1 MSVYDLVLERRTI
14 RKFHQEPV
22 PRDLLDRLLD
32 AGRLAPVGGNVQ
44 PLEFIAVDDPAVCA
58 RVFAE
63 TRWAGYLKDGA
74 PQPGEEPTAYLII
87 VHNLAISSAVAHTDV
102 GIAAESITLAALDEG
117 VASCMIGAMNAQ
129 AIGEILGV
137 PEDRV
142 VALVI
147 ALGYPA
153 ETAVM
158 EEMQGDDDLKY
169 WRDEAGVHHVPKR
182 KKERVAF
189 WNKWGGA

>member
-1 MSVYDLVLERRTI
+1 MSVYDLVMQRRTI
-14 RKFHQEPV
+14 RKFQQKPV

-44 PLEFIAVDDPAVCA
+44 PLEFIAVDDPDLVKQ
-58 RVFAE
+58 VFVH

-74 PQPGEEPTAYLII
+74 PKPGEEPVAYLVI
-87 VHNLAISSAVAHTDV
+87 VHNHAISKAVAHQDV
-102 GIAAESITLAALDEG
+102 GFAAESITLTALDEG
-117 VASCMIGAMNAQ
+117 VASCAIGAMNAVE
-129 AIGEILGV
+129 IGKVLGV
-137 PEDRV
+137 PEDRAV
-142 VALVI
+142 TLVI

-158 EEMQGDDDLKY
+158 EEMQGDDDVKY
-169 WRDEAGVHHVPKR
+169 WRDEQGVHHVPKR

-189 WNKWGGA
+189 WNRWGER